1 MKFVWFQLV
10 KREDLL
16 LFFIT
21 SDINDES
28 LGFGLKT
35 QFEDVTLG
43 SEKLMSSRVL
53 TFSKLSD

>member
-16 LFFIT
+16 LFFIF

-35 QFEDVTLG
+35 QCEDVTLG
-43 SEKLMSSRVL
+43 SDEQKSSDIL
-53 TFSKLSD
+53 

>member
-1 MKFVWFQLV
+1 MKFVWFRLV

-16 LFFIT
+16 LFFIF

-35 QFEDVTLG
+35 QCEDVTLG

-53 TFSKLSD
+53 TFYKLSD